1 MIREKITDL
10 EDRQKRTEH
19 SEVDVSEE
27 ENRKNGAK
35 KITILRYSRGKEKLN
50 T

>member
-19 SEVDVSEE
+19 TQVDVSEE
-27 ENRKNGAK
+27 VNRKK
-35 KITILRYSRGKEKLN
+35 
-50 T
+50 

>member
-19 SEVDVSEE
+19 TQVDVSEE
-27 ENRKNGAK
+27 VNRKKQSQNCK
-35 KITILRYSRGKEKLN
+35 DSKI
-50 T
+50 